1 MMRRCEGIRVMAAT
15 GHPLRCAIALLAL
28 GFVLPHLGGCSST
41 RFVPTDT
48 VVADQKPKLDA
59 APGLAIEGYTTSDGA
74 NHPFHGTVTL
84 EDESFVFHPIV
95 AAEDLADTT
104 AAARAKRESFR
115 VPRAEVTELNSYH
128 RTHPL
133 LIIGVCAAI
142 AAGVIW
148 LGDSVSGN

>member
-1 MMRRCEGIRVMAAT
+1 M
-15 GHPLRCAIALLAL
+15 
-28 GFVLPHLGGCSST
+28 LPQITGCSST

-48 VVADQKPKLDA
+48 VVAEQKPKLDRP
-59 APGLAIEGYTTSDGA
+59 PGLSIAGYTTKDGA
-74 NHPFHGTVTL
+74 NHPFHGTVTM
-84 EDESFVFHPIV
+84 EGESFVFHPDV
-95 AAEDLADTT
+95 SSEELADTT
-104 AAARAKRESFR
+104 AAARAKREPFR

-148 LGDSVSGN
+148 LGDSTSGN